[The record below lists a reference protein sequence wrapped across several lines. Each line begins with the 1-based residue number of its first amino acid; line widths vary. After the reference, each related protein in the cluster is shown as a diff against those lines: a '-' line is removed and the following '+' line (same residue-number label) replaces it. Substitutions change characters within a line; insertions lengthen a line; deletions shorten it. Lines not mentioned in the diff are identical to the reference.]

1 MWILVNI
8 IGWSQVIE
16 GFYFDVEKFYGN
28 KFNNTQLWS
37 DGQQI

>member
-1 MWILVNI
+1 MRIPVNI
-8 IGWSQVIE
+8 TGWSHVIG